1 MWVLAKG
8 MKWVWQQESWKK
20 LKERGVGSTGV
31 LKEAK
36 SQMLNKN
43 SEKAQR
49 DEVSVKQA
57 S

>member
-1 MWVLAKG
+1 MFDVSFS
-8 MKWVWQQESWKK
+8 QR
-20 LKERGVGSTGV
+20 RGSKCGNGNHVRSQSVGSTGV